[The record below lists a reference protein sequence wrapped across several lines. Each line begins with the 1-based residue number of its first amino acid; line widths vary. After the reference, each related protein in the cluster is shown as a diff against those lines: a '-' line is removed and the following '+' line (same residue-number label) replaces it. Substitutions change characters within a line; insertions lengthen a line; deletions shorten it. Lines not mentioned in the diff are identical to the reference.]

1 LKRIKQLTF
10 TAGEDKLTHYFD
22 GDTDSGG
29 TPTRS
34 FCSVCG
40 SNVVT
45 TNEGS
50 AFVRGKVIVMSG
62 CLDGDGGEFMPEL
75 EFYEKDK
82 CAWMRVLVETQKF
95 EGMT

>member
-1 LKRIKQLTF
+1 
-10 TAGEDKLTHYFD
+10 
-22 GDTDSGG
+22 
-29 TPTRS
+29 
-34 FCSVCG
+34 
-40 SNVVT
+40 VT